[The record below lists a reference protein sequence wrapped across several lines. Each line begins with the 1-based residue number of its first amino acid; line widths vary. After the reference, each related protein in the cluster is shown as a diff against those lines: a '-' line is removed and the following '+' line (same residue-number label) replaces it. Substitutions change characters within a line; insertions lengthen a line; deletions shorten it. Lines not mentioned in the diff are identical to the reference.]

1 MKPSDFQLGSLASR
15 AAARAQLERV
25 KQGPEEVI
33 SIRVVYIGYDGKEP
47 LPSPQR
53 IPWKGGVTEIV
64 HVAD

>member
-15 AAARAQLERV
+15 AAPRAQLERA
-25 KQGPEEVI
+25 KQKREEVI

-47 LPSPQR
+47 LPPPQK

-64 HVAD
+64 YVAD